1 MKRHVDSAH
10 ETENRA
16 PGTARPRRRA
26 AWSYLAPIAL
36 VAAAG
41 CGGTTTFQDTTPI
54 RIAVAAPEPPP
65 KLADPP
71 PQEKK
76 VELRNNRIEISEK
89 IQFALDKSE
98 ILPVSFNLLDEV
110 AKVIQ
115 ENPHVQQISIE
126 GHASDEGD
134 DQYNLNLSKARAEA
148 VRVYLTKKGV
158 AAERLSS
165 TGFGET
171 KPLLPNDSPEGREKN
186 RRVEF
191 HVTKQENV
199 TADTASTS
207 DKTVEKTS
215 KNEGA
220 QP

>member
-1 MKRHVDSAH
+1 MKRHRDSVH
-10 ETENRA
+10 ETDNTA
-16 PGTARPRRRA
+16 PGTARTRGRA
-26 AWSYLAPIAL
+26 AWSCLAPIAL

-65 KLADPP
+65 KVADAPP
-71 PQEKK
+71 PKK
-76 VELRNNRIEISEK
+76 VELRNNRIEISDK

-98 ILPVSFNLLDEV
+98 ILPVSFGLLDEV

-134 DQYNLNLSKARAEA
+134 DQYNLSLSKARAEA

-158 AAERLSS
+158 AQERLSS
-165 TGFGET
+165 TGLGET
-171 KPLLPNDSPEGREKN
+171 KPLMPNDSPEGREKN

-199 TADTASTS
+199 TEDTASAS
-207 DKTVEKTS
+207 PKTVEKTS